1 MSPNVVHWKSKSGD
15 GGPKGPEGPIVEERV
30 IRLEQKVDRIE
41 QLLGQLT
48 PKITEILLTGA
59 KQADVYKMQVE
70 LAEVKG
76 KVSMLPTW
84 WMLAVTLIA
93 TWSAGAGIVF
103 ALVKATHP

>member
-1 MSPNVVHWKSKSGD
+1 ML
-15 GGPKGPEGPIVEERV
+15 EQRV
-30 IRLEQKVDRIE
+30 ARLEQILERLE
-41 QLLGQLT
+41 

-59 KQADVYKMQVE
+59 KQADLAKMQIE

-103 ALVKATHP
+103 ALVKAAHP